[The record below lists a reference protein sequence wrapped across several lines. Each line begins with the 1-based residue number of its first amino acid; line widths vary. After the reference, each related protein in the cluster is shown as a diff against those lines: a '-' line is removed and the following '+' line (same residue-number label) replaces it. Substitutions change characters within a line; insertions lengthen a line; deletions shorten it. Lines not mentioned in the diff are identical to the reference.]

1 MAEKAEALSYT
12 AMNPI
17 IGDTL
22 LETLHN
28 LRAIMTLMKVLQSN
42 NEMGGLD
49 LNKLASD
56 GLYLFNTCL
65 LKAVEYEIERAQP
78 ING

>member
-1 MAEKAEALSYT
+1 MAEKTEALSYT

-17 IGDTL
+17 IGNTS

-42 NEMGGLD
+42 NETGGLD

-65 LKAVEYEIERAQP
+65 LQAIEYEIGRAQSD
-78 ING
+78 NG